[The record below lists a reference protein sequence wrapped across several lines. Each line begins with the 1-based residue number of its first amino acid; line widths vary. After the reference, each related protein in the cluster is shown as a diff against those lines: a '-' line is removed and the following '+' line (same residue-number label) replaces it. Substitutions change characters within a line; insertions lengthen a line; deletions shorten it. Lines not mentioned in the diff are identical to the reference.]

1 MPVKPSKKSLA
12 ILQTEASLGWG
23 GQERRILVEA
33 LAMRRRGHRTAFV
46 CDPRGELSQ
55 RVLLQNFPVTPM
67 VFGGFMDL
75 GAWVGLRR
83 LLNRAPVDILN
94 THSSLDSWVGTL
106 AWRSLRNRPLLVRT
120 RHLSTRVR
128 DNRPT
133 RWLYQFPAATFIFG
147 SVAVLR
153 SWKGHLDLLEA
164 FHELLKEGARAF
176 LLLVGEGPYRVVI
189 EAKIAQ
195 LGLQHRVRLAGFRD
209 QGAPWFA
216 LMDVKVLGS

>member
-128 DNRPT
+128 NNRPT
-133 RWLYQFPAATFIFG
+133 RWLYQTPAAIITTG
-147 SVAVLR
+147 KVT
-153 SWKGHLDLLEA
+153 KDLLIERLGVPGRRIFSIPTGVELA
-164 FHELLKEGARAF
+164 VVAPQEKSRELL
-176 LLLVGEGPYRVVI
+176 
-189 EAKIAQ
+189 
-195 LGLQHRVRLAGFRD
+195 D
-209 QGAPWFA
+209 Q
-216 LMDVKVLGS
+216 